1 MFYISEK
8 QISNRIVII
17 IFEDYLGNKK
27 ILKANENEPCFSLFQ
42 RYINETNKY
51 NEYLKFIFNGKA
63 LNPYINLGQNGLRN
77 YDVIS
82 VLKYGNILGGGGFSM
97 NFTDLSKKITKQ
109 LPLSIAG
116 PDYRRVDKGINI
128 HGKCKYEKCRAY
140 NDEVCIP
147 LRGIQI
153 FDLVKERGNLKC
165 PACRSLIEPK
175 TVSFFL
181 CEYKVK
187 GKKYVDGGIENF
199 EFFGKAENPTAIEFY
214 DPIKNGETIV
224 IELTFEVI
232 NYF

>member
-1 MFYISEK
+1 MYYIRES
-8 QISNRIVII
+8 QISNEIFNI
-17 IFEDYLGNKK
+17 IFEDCRGNRKM
-27 ILKANENEPCFSLFQ
+27 LKAYENEPCFSLFQ

-51 NEYLKFIFNGKA
+51 NKQLNFIFNGKK

-77 YDVIS
+77 YDAIS
-82 VLKYGNILGGGGFSM
+82 VLESGNITGGGGFSM
-97 NFTDLSKKITKQ
+97 NFTDISKKITAQ
-109 LPLSIAG
+109 RPLSSKG

-128 HGKCKYEKCRAY
+128 HGQCKYEKCRAY
-140 NDEVCIP
+140 NDEIIVP

-153 FDLVKERGNLKC
+153 FDLVKERSNLKC

-187 GKKYVDGGIENF
+187 GKKYVDGGIGKF